1 MDSVKIFLEN
11 GVEQEVPSIFY
22 VFNSKY
28 YFIYTTKELDE
39 NGYVILYVCQVGKE
53 TANSTTGIVETGNMV
68 GVEITDPQEWA
79 NVQSS
84 ITEIISDKKNK
95 VSSPKIQYLPLTM
108 LVNLKIVG
116 KKVFRLK
123 PTLVAESFGITVE
136 EKKNEEVVPSIASM
150 PLEPVAPV
158 ASVEPTTVPITPV
171 VEADVPN
178 NGDSI
183 PLTNVK
189 QVQPVEPA
197 QTVQNDVVIDYR
209 TSFFEEQEKNKSLQ
223 SKIDELTEKLNSI
236 KKLVE

>member
-1 MDSVKIFLEN
+1 
-11 GVEQEVPSIFY
+11 
-22 VFNSKY
+22 
-28 YFIYTTKELDE
+28 
-39 NGYVILYVCQVGKE
+39 
-53 TANSTTGIVETGNMV
+53 
-68 GVEITDPQEWA
+68 
-79 NVQSS
+79 
-84 ITEIISDKKNK
+84 
-95 VSSPKIQYLPLTM
+95 M

-150 PLEPVAPV
+150 TLEPVVPVAPV
-158 ASVEPTTVPITPV
+158 PTPAPIAPV
-171 VEADVPN
+171 VEADVTN

-183 PLTNVK
+183 PLTNVE
-189 QVQPVEPA
+189 QVQPVEPT